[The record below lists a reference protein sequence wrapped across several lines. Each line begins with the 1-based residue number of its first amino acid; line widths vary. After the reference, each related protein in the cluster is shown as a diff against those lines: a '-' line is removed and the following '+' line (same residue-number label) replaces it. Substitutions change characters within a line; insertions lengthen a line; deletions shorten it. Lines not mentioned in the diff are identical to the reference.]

1 MFTRTHVPA
10 RAYHSCLFTHTSVRT
25 HTHTRTHTE
34 FFNPVLHAHT
44 RFPSHI
50 LASILTRPCPRARP
64 RPCARGGRALGGP
77 EGWATGGAGRWEQPG
92 GASWARV
99 CARTSLT
106 RPAAFPG
113 YARGCWVL
121 RQHKSRVAGWAW
133 KPPPWSPHLA
143 LGHPPGAGHCA
154 RRRQSQGSSRLV
166 RASATPQ

>member
-1 MFTRTHVPA
+1 MEEEEEREEEGGGAVGVE
-10 RAYHSCLFTHTSVRT
+10 SGWK
-25 HTHTRTHTE
+25 
-34 FFNPVLHAHT
+34 
-44 RFPSHI
+44 
-50 LASILTRPCPRARP
+50 
-64 RPCARGGRALGGP
+64 RGGTRSPSASAGRELGGP
-77 EGWATGGAGRWEQPG
+77 DGRANGGAGRWEQPG

-133 KPPPWSPHLA
+133 KPPPWIPHLA